1 MKKSWVIVLSLL
13 VLFSIVLVYAQTLD
27 TGKLILNSEDEV
39 NGEIVSA
46 ENLNVGD
53 TFYLEDGRKARVS
66 GIEGVVGDDNSVD
79 FNNLNFFANGVLV
92 HNKMKLVQG
101 KLPEFY
107 LFKLDAD
114 GALTFVS
121 PELVITSAQRK
132 LAAETLVRLQGQLS
146 IDTYFART
154 YNRRT
159 LKDMFISGDLTI
171 DQIFKKAPLDIGRYP
186 GLDKVVWTGRGDLS
200 QRMVAQY
207 AYATDAAK
215 KIEKGLTRT
224 SLFYGCKPE
233 VKGPVAIVS
242 SIDDSNL
249 VKFLSEKA
257 GMSADD
263 LTEIGN
269 IGIFPFTDEVLPG
282 HVIGETITTA
292 RASGKTKI
300 AVLVPQDDANVYLL
314 ATRLSKEK
322 GSALHEITTG
332 QYKLWAD
339 WNKEPV
345 TLDSGWVVQTFYNT
359 NPKPGEIAKS
369 FYTVSGD
376 LYGVPVNAQIDDVI
390 LFGDIN
396 EVMKAP
402 RVGLAEIAN

>member
-1 MKKSWVIVLSLL
+1 MRKRVVILLLL
-13 VLFSIVLVYAQTLD
+13 VLLLFGILVYAQTYS
-27 TGKLILNSEDEV
+27 GKLILNDDNNST
-39 NGEIVSA
+39 GSLVSS
-46 ENLNVGD
+46 ENLSVGD
-53 TFYLEDGRKARVS
+53 IFYLEDGRKARVT
-66 GIEGVVGDDNSVD
+66 GISDVNDDSVNFD
-79 FNNLNFFANGVLV
+79 NLNFFANGVLV
-92 HNKMKLVQG
+92 HNKMKKVQG
-101 KLPEFY
+101 KLPELYF
-107 LFKLDAD
+107 FKLDAD
-114 GALTFVS
+114 GALTIVT
-121 PELVITSAQRK
+121 PELVMTQAQRK
-132 LAAETLVRLQGQLS
+132 LAAETLIRLQGQLS

-154 YNRRT
+154 YNKRT
-159 LKDMFISGDLTI
+159 LKDMFTSGELTI
-171 DQIFKKAPLDIGRYP
+171 EQIFKKAPLDLQKYP
-186 GLDKVVWTGRGDLS
+186 GLEEVVWTGRGDLS

-207 AYATDAAK
+207 AYSTEAAK

-233 VKGPVAIVS
+233 TGGPVAIIS

-269 IGIFPFTDEVLPG
+269 IGIFPGTDEVLPG
-282 HVIGETITTA
+282 HVIGESVTTA

-300 AVLVPQDDANVYLL
+300 AVLVTQDDANAYLL
-314 ATRLSKEK
+314 ATRLSKEE

-345 TLDSGWVVQTFYNT
+345 TLDSGWVVQTFYNK
-359 NPKPGEIAKS
+359 NPKLGEIAKS

-376 LYGVPVNAQIDDVI
+376 LYGVPVTAQVDDVI
-390 LFGDIN
+390 LYGEIN
-396 EVMKAP
+396 KVMRAP